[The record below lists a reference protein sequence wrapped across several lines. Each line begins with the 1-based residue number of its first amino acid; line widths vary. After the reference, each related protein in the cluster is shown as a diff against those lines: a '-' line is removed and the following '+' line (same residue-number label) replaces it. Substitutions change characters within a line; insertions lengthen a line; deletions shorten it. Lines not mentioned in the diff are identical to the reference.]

1 MKFVVIIVAS
11 LCANLYFCTPGNT
24 SGNQKLCANSKQ
36 PITVNVYGKGCQKG
50 EKGSKGDTES
60 KGDNGSP
67 CQCSL
72 QNANKPSAHIES
84 VHKGEV
90 AYQANQIIKDWSV
103 SAPYSHLAGGMKYHD
118 GKLTV
123 PTTGRYYIY
132 LQVYYHS
139 VGRIYVYVNSKPVT
153 MFQSPNQGKGEHGTV
168 YSAGV
173 FNLKSGDI
181 ITFASAYVNCKIYM
195 STYHT
200 YFGAYLI

>member
-1 MKFVVIIVAS
+1 M
-11 LCANLYFCTPGNT
+11 
-24 SGNQKLCANSKQ
+24 
-36 PITVNVYGKGCQKG
+36 
-50 EKGSKGDTES
+50 
-60 KGDNGSP
+60 
-67 CQCSL
+67 
-72 QNANKPSAHIES
+72 
-84 VHKGEV
+84 
-90 AYQANQIIKDWSV
+90 IKDWSV

-153 MFQSPNQGKGEHGTV
+153 MFQGPYSVKGNEGTA

-181 ITFASAYVNCKIYM
+181 ITFASASANCKIYM
-195 STYHT
+195 YTFHT

>member
-1 MKFVVIIVAS
+1 MLDYTLNCNSGLPTETNSSIYFFRCGRANIYNTHHPWVTTR
-11 LCANLYFCTPGNT
+11 LCALVEITQINISFLYFH
-24 SGNQKLCANSKQ
+24 
-36 PITVNVYGKGCQKG
+36 PIV
-50 EKGSKGDTES
+50 
-60 KGDNGSP
+60 
-67 CQCSL
+67 
-72 QNANKPSAHIES
+72 
-84 VHKGEV
+84 
-90 AYQANQIIKDWSV
+90 IKDWSV

-153 MFQSPNQGKGEHGTV
+153 MFQGPWPGKGDHGTA

-173 FNLKSGDI
+173 FNLKSGDV
-181 ITFASAYVNCKIYM
+181 ITFASASANCKIYM

>member
-1 MKFVVIIVAS
+1 MWTGEYIQYTSPLDYNKALRV
-11 LCANLYFCTPGNT
+11 
-24 SGNQKLCANSKQ
+24 SGNHPELTSVFFHFH
-36 PITVNVYGKGCQKG
+36 PIV
-50 EKGSKGDTES
+50 
-60 KGDNGSP
+60 
-67 CQCSL
+67 
-72 QNANKPSAHIES
+72 
-84 VHKGEV
+84 
-90 AYQANQIIKDWSV
+90 IKDWSV

-153 MFQSPNQGKGEHGTV
+153 MFQGPWPGKGDHGTA

-181 ITFASAYVNCKIYM
+181 ITIASASANCRIFMY
-195 STYHT
+195 TYHT